1 MEKILDFLANYYII
15 FIVITVFLIF
25 SLIGFFIKRE
35 REKNKQFKIKDNST
49 KININSDINT
59 PTNNNEP
66 IEKLN

>member
-15 FIVITVFLIF
+15 FILITVFLIF

-35 REKNKQFKIKDNST
+35 REKNKQFKIQDNST
-49 KININSDINT
+49 QININSDINP